1 MQIELAGDKHL
12 DKATLKIKISS
23 NLELW
28 NSFRHRS
35 QSLSSRVSQYF
46 VSRTVSLGKCGG

>member
-12 DKATLKIKISS
+12 DKATLKIKINS

-35 QSLSSRVSQYF
+35 QSLSSRVSQYL
-46 VSRTVSLGKCGG
+46 VSRHVSLGKCGG